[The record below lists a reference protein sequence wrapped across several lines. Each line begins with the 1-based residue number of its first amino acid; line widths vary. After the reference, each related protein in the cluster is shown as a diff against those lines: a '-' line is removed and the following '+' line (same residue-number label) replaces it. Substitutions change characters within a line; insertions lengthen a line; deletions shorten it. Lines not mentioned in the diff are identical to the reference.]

1 MAKPEE
7 ITTIQALE
15 AEVEKIFLIEDK
27 GLVRIVVAT
36 VIANRMSLDPVWL
49 LLVAPSSG
57 GKTEMIHAISKLEFV
72 FPISDLTVNT
82 FASGLK
88 RPGQHTSLLMKMT
101 NGIMAFKD
109 FTSVLS
115 KNKDARREIMA
126 QLREIYDGEYVKRTG
141 NGNDIVWRGKLGA
154 IAGATEAVYRHLE
167 ELSAMGDRFVMYV
180 IKQPDRI
187 EVAMRALDNAHLIHQ
202 SREHLQKC
210 FTFYINLVLKD
221 IDTQEVVLN
230 PEIKRELLH
239 VADFATRVRS
249 AVLRDFKTNLV
260 DFVPSAEMPMRVT
273 NQLYTLS
280 AALLVIKRHDKLQH
294 APIAGDVSEIDA
306 TDKGILYKTAFDS
319 IPKTRRM
326 ALFAL
331 AKYKNGVTTAGLATL
346 LDLPTPSVQKY
357 LQEVNAL
364 GICTRKK
371 TGGMQGDTWTLKEI
385 YREIMLKLDD
395 IKEVIDGTLESDSID
410 AEDIEST
417 WAGTTKAQ
425 DTGLPPLDF
434 DEPKF
439 DIEERLL

>member
-7 ITTIQALE
+7 IDTIEKLE
-15 AEVEKIFLIEDK
+15 AEFRKVLLIEDR
-27 GLVRIVVAT
+27 GLVSIVVAA

-57 GKTEMIHAISKLEFV
+57 GKTEMIQAISKLEFV

-88 RPGQHTSLLMKMT
+88 RPGQHTSLLLKMT

-141 NGNDIVWRGKLGA
+141 NANDIVWRGKLGA

-167 ELSAMGDRFVMYV
+167 ELSAMGDRFVMYC
-180 IKQPDRI
+180 IKQPDRL
-187 EVAMRALDNAHLIHQ
+187 EVARRALNNAHLIHE

-210 FTFYINLVLKD
+210 TTYYITHVLKD
-221 IDTQEVVLN
+221 VDTEEVVL
-230 PEIKRELLH
+230 EEGFKTELLN

-280 AALLVIKRHDKLQH
+280 AALLLIKRHDKRQSPLT
-294 APIAGDVSEIDA
+294 ANAVVEIDEK
-306 TDKGILYKTAFDS
+306 DKEILYKTAFDS

-331 AKYKNGVTTAGLATL
+331 AKYRNGVTTAGLATL

-371 TGGMQGDTWTLKEI
+371 TGGAQGDTWILKET

-395 IKEVIDGTLESDSID
+395 IKDVIDGTLESEMIEADSIEAAWKD
-410 AEDIEST
+410 PDMPS
-417 WAGTTKAQ
+417 
-425 DTGLPPLDF
+425 LDGGF
-434 DEPKF
+434 DEPKIYNEKLF
-439 DIEERLL
+439 